1 MKIIIVAN
9 SPKKSFASLYHL
21 NPSDYFIGIDGG
33 CSELLKRNI
42 IPDIAIGDFDS
53 TNMFDTIQEKA
64 ITTKVFPSKKNETD
78 LELALMHL
86 ATIKGATNLIIE
98 VYDALSGRL
107 DHELLAIKLLQKY
120 AQYKIKLIDEVNTIQ
135 LVKENSQI
143 EIKENQMVYFSL
155 IPINEAVVSVRNAL
169 YPLDHITIHPL
180 DTYTTSN
187 GRLDEKTIPTVCV
200 HQGMIYLIIIKNQDI

>member
-9 SPKKSFASLYHL
+9 SPKKTFANLYHL

-33 CSELLKRNI
+33 CIELLKRNI

-53 TNMFDTIQEKA
+53 TNMLATIQEKA

-86 ATIKGATNLIIE
+86 ATIKGATNLIVE

-120 AQYKIKLIDEVNTIQ
+120 AQYKIKLIDEINTIQ
-135 LVKENSQI
+135 LLKENSQL
-143 EIKENQMVYFSL
+143 EIKQNPIAYFSL
-155 IPINEAVVSVRNAL
+155 LPISEAVVSVSNAL
-169 YPLDHITIHPL
+169 YPLDHTTIHPL

-187 GRLDEKTIPTVCV
+187 GRLDDKTNPIVSV
-200 HQGMIYLIIIKNQDI
+200 HQGIIELIIIKKQGI